1 MRSKNRTPAG
11 HASGW
16 QKAGDKGSG
25 SHRVPPGCS
34 CHYRSRR
41 SAIPTVRSATCRSR
55 RGRRSPP
62 GCRLAELFGN
72 ISSAMAA
79 TGPLLPRE
87 DRSSYRSVGAVQ
99 NRPRFPLLLM
109 AGQLE
114 AVSRGRLELP
124 IRAKR
129 PDLSGRTRSLTMK
142 QAWAIGGVQT
152 FRIIRRSEQQLQQCS
167 IDLVASDRPVYVI
180 AAGITRLS
188 SVSQPI
194 CAPCP
199 ARFNIMR

>member
-1 MRSKNRTPAG
+1 MFLPLSEPQVRDSDRPVC
-11 HASGW
+11 HLPE
-16 QKAGDKGSG
+16 
-25 SHRVPPGCS
+25 PPGKTFS
-34 CHYRSRR
+34 TGLP
-41 SAIPTVRSATCRSR
+41 I
-55 RGRRSPP
+55 
-62 GCRLAELFGN
+62 AELFGN

-142 QAWAIGGVQT
+142 QAWAIGGV
-152 FRIIRRSEQQLQQCS
+152 
-167 IDLVASDRPVYVI
+167 
-180 AAGITRLS
+180 
-188 SVSQPI
+188 
-194 CAPCP
+194 
-199 ARFNIMR
+199 